1 MPLQLFDTTTTSDPA
16 CTVRA
21 VTGKITI
28 RPHYALEPTFLL
40 LAGVTA
46 SVAQQAISFPMAQ
59 LQSVHYSRLESLDY
73 KTRLESTLFAS
84 YEGPSGLLRRWG
96 RLRERYAHSYGGT
109 LEQASMQARIVGGW
123 RKWLYRGFVWQTV
136 RQVPGTS
143 AGLIVFELV
152 RRRWALDVGQEVR
165 VEYDGYDLLLT

>member
-1 MPLQLFDTTTTSDPA
+1 MHFQLFDTTTTFDPA
-16 CTVRA
+16 QA

-46 SVAQQAISFPMAQ
+46 SVAQQAISFPMTQ

-73 KTRLESTLFAS
+73 KTKLESTLLAS
-84 YEGPSGLLRRWG
+84 SEGPLGLLGRWG
-96 RLRERYAHSYGGT
+96 RLRERYAHSYGET
-109 LEQASMQARIVGGW
+109 LEQARMQAKIVGGW